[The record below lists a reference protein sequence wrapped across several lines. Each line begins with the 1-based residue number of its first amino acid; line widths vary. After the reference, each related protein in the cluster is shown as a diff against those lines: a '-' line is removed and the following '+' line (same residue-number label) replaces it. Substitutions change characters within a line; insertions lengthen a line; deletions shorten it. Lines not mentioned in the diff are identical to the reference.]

1 MKLYHALPA
10 AVAACA
16 AALPALAQQADDAA
30 ANPAAVLEAPTV
42 EVVGTTPLP
51 GIGTPI
57 NQVPG
62 NVQAI
67 TGRQIEQQQSTDLSD
82 FLNNNIGS
90 VNINS
95 GQANPFMPDVNFRGF
110 TASPLLG
117 LPQGISVF
125 LDGVRVNE
133 AFGDVVNWD
142 LIPQAAISTVNL
154 IPGSNPVFGLNTL
167 GGALGINTKSGKE
180 YPGASLTVQG
190 GSWGRVNTTA
200 EFGGKKGPWDF
211 YVMGNYFDEDGWREH
226 SASTVQ
232 QLFGK
237 VGYETGTFDA
247 DLSYSFGDNRLQGT
261 QTSPLSLLDAD
272 PKAAYTYP
280 DKLNNRLDFLN
291 LKLSNVLADDKIL
304 AGNVYYRKLRS
315 NSFGSNVND
324 NYNGATPYAA
334 CDGTVDPVTRADG
347 RCPATNDTSQTETRG
362 FGGTLQF
369 SLLRQLFARDNKLTV
384 GASYDEGKTTFK
396 QFTQDAIFTPDRGT
410 VGTSDFSTETAVDTT
425 NRYYGLFATDTFA
438 INPITFLT
446 LSGRYNWAK
455 VKIQNVSGNP
465 ADDAL
470 NGDHSFDRF
479 NPAVGLNWNPSPVF
493 NTWASYNEGM
503 RVPTPAELTCADPT
517 APCKLPNAFLAD
529 PPLKPVISRTF
540 ELGSRGALTQDLSY
554 TLSAYR
560 TDLND
565 DIQFISASGS
575 GTLGYFQN
583 VGKTRRQ
590 GLELG
595 LQAKLGKLS
604 LSGAYGFIDATYRS
618 TFAVSSP
625 ANSSA
630 DAAGDIVVRSGDKI
644 PGIPQHNLKLRAD
657 YAFTPRLSGGVT
669 GIYASDQYARGDENN
684 QDANGK
690 VPSYFVVNLDARY
703 HVTDQ
708 LQVFGKVTNL
718 FDTRYEVFGVL
729 GENFFSGPN
738 FTYQQPAVAEQ
749 FRSPGAPRGFFV
761 GVRYDFVKAPQRAG
775 GADLDQ

>member
-1 MKLYHALPA
+1 MTLCRTLPA
-10 AVAACA
+10 SLIACA
-16 AALPALAQQADDAA
+16 AMLPSALYAQQGTEDA
-30 ANPAAVLEAPTV
+30 ANPAAVMEAPTV

-67 TGRQIEQQQSTDLSD
+67 TGTQIERQQSTDLSD

-125 LDGVRVNE
+125 VDGVRVNE

-142 LIPQAAISTVNL
+142 LIPQAAISNVNL

-167 GGALGINTKSGKE
+167 GGALGINTKSGRE
-180 YPGASLTVQG
+180 YPGASVTVQG
-190 GSWGRVNTTA
+190 GSWDRFNTTA
-200 EFGGKKGPWDF
+200 EFGGRKGPWDV
-211 YVMGNYFDEDGWREH
+211 YVMGNYFDENGWREH
-226 SASTVQ
+226 SSSTVQ

-237 VGYETGTFDA
+237 VGYQTGSFDA
-247 DLSYSFGDNRLQGT
+247 DLSWSYADNRLEGT
-261 QTSPLSLLDAD
+261 QTSPLSLLNFD
-272 PKAAYTYP
+272 PKVAYTYP
-280 DKLNNRLDFLN
+280 DITQNRLDFLN

-304 AGNVYYRKLRS
+304 AGNVYYRKFS
-315 NSFGSNVND
+315 NHNFSSNVND
-324 NYNGATPYAA
+324 AFNGSNSGTA
-334 CDGTVDPVTRADG
+334 CDGTTPDTL
-347 RCPATNDTSQTETRG
+347 CPASNDTSETDTQG
-362 FGGTLQF
+362 FGGTVQF
-369 SLLRQLFARDNKLTV
+369 SLLRQLFARDNKLTL
-384 GASYDEGKTTFK
+384 GASYDEGKTRFK
-396 QFTQDAIFTPDRGT
+396 QFEQEAVFSADRGT
-410 VGTSDFSTETAVDTT
+410 LGVSDFELATDVNTT
-425 NRYYGLFATDTFA
+425 NQYYGLFVTDTFSFDS
-438 INPITFLT
+438 ITFLT

-455 VKIQNVSGNP
+455 VKIQNKGDP

-479 NPAVGLNWNPSPVF
+479 NPAIGLNWNPSRSF

-529 PPLKPVISRTF
+529 PPLNPVISRTF
-540 ELGSRGALTQDLSY
+540 ELGSRGAITDTVSY

-560 TDLND
+560 TDLDD
-565 DIQFISASGS
+565 DIQFISASSS
-575 GTLGYFQN
+575 GTLGYFKN

-590 GLELG
+590 GIELG
-595 LQAKLGKLS
+595 LQARLGKLA
-604 LSGAYGFIDATYRS
+604 LSGAYGFIDATYQS

-625 ANSSA
+625 NNSSA
-630 DAAGDIVVRSGDKI
+630 NGVGDIVVRPGDKI
-644 PGIPQHNLKLRAD
+644 PGIPQHNLKVRAD
-657 YAFTPRLSGGVT
+657 YAFTPKVSAGLT
-669 GIYASDQYARGDENN
+669 GIYASEQYARGDENN
-684 QDANGK
+684 QDVNGK
-690 VPSYFVVNLDARY
+690 LPSYFIVNLDARY

-718 FDTRYEVFGVL
+718 FDKQYEVFGVL
-729 GENFFSGPN
+729 GENFFNGPN
-738 FTYQQPAVAEQ
+738 FTYDRAAAGPEQ
-749 FRSPGAPRGFFV
+749 FRTPGAPRGFFV